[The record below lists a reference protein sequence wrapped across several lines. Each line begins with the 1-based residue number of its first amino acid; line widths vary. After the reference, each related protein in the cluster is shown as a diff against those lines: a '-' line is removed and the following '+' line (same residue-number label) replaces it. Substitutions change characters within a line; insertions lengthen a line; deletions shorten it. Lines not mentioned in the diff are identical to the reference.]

1 MNVLSLFSGIG
12 GFDLGFERAG
22 MTVVGMCEIDRHAQT
37 VLRRR
42 FPSATLHTDVRK
54 VSYERRAVDVI
65 CGGFPC
71 QDLSVAGKRRGLAGD
86 RSGLWHEFA
95 RIIDEAEPAWVV
107 IENVPGL
114 FSSNDGRDF
123 AVIVDWLAQ
132 RGYGVGWRVLDAQ
145 GFGLAQRR
153 KRVFIVASFGSPRG
167 CTVLL
172 ESESVRRDSTQSR
185 QAGQGRAGAVA
196 HRTGDG
202 VPRSAQTLTTKY
214 QSTWYHDT
222 ATFLPT
228 TYAIQG
234 NIVDRE
240 WGGAHGTGIAT
251 NAPMYTLT
259 STDRHAVAFK
269 MRTTGGNPTGERG
282 GKNTHPGGSGYL
294 ESDKAF
300 TLATTHDQL
309 LAIPVTTTD
318 ISPTLRAEAKQSLMS
333 GDGNINAPLAIA
345 MNGQHQ
351 QWSALHEQSHTLST
365 TRVEQVMSV
374 GVRRL
379 TPTECERLQGFP
391 DGWTDG
397 QSDAQR
403 YKQLGNAVAVPV
415 AEWIGRRILTA
426 VLR

>member
-54 VSYERRAVDVI
+54 VTYERGAVDLI

-71 QDLSVAGKRRGLAGD
+71 QDLSTAGKRRGLAGEK
-86 RSGLWHEFA
+86 SGLWHEFA
-95 RIIDEAEPAWVV
+95 RIIDMAEPAWVV
-107 IENVPGL
+107 IENVFGL
-114 FSSNDGRDF
+114 LSSNGGKDL
-123 AVIVDWLAQ
+123 AVIINWLVH

-172 ESESVRRDSTQSR
+172 EPQNM
-185 QAGQGRAGAVA
+185 QINI
-196 HRTGDG
+196 
-202 VPRSAQTLTTKY
+202 TK
-214 QSTWYHDT
+214 
-222 ATFLPT
+222 AT
-228 TYAIQG
+228 
-234 NIVDRE
+234 DE
-240 WGGAHGTGIAT
+240 
-251 NAPMYTLT
+251 
-259 STDRHAVAFK
+259 
-269 MRTTGGNPTGERG
+269 E
-282 GKNTHPGGSGYL
+282 
-294 ESDKAF
+294 KAF
-300 TLATTHDQL
+300 VSDVGEYTTHDEQL
-309 LAIPVTTTD
+309 IALHD
-318 ISPTLRAEAKQSLMS
+318 ICPTLRTSTCIIDGFGDFKTSLVAVYI
-333 GDGNINAPLAIA
+333 GKI
-345 MNGQHQ
+345 
-351 QWSALHEQSHTLST
+351 LHA
-365 TRVEQVMSV
+365 
-374 GVRRL
+374 VRRL

-391 DGWTDG
+391 DGWTEG

-426 VLR
+426 IS

>member
-1 MNVLSLFSGIG
+1 M
-12 GFDLGFERAG
+12 
-22 MTVVGMCEIDRHAQT
+22 
-37 VLRRR
+37 
-42 FPSATLHTDVRK
+42 
-54 VSYERRAVDVI
+54 
-65 CGGFPC
+65 
-71 QDLSVAGKRRGLAGD
+71 
-86 RSGLWHEFA
+86 
-95 RIIDEAEPAWVV
+95 
-107 IENVPGL
+107 
-114 FSSNDGRDF
+114 
-123 AVIVDWLAQ
+123 
-132 RGYGVGWRVLDAQ
+132 
-145 GFGLAQRR
+145 
-153 KRVFIVASFGSPRG
+153 
-167 CTVLL
+167 
-172 ESESVRRDSTQSR
+172 
-185 QAGQGRAGAVA
+185 
-196 HRTGDG
+196 
-202 VPRSAQTLTTKY
+202 TTKY